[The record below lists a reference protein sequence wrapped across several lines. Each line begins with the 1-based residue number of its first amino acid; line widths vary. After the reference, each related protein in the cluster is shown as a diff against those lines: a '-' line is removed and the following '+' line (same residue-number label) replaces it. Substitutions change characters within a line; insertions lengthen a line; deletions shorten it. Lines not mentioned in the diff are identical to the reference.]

1 LSAESLDPRIR
12 SGLESQLAALRDR
25 TGAGE
30 RRLGFKVGLND
41 LRVQR
46 ALGIEQPVIGF
57 LASGTEVTAGSSHSL
72 AGATRAAV
80 EPEIAVHVG
89 EGGTVA
95 GLGPALEVI
104 DVDLPFDDLEHVM
117 AGNVFHRAVVLGPV
131 TEGRSSLDGLSARFL
146 RDGRE
151 EHAIDVAAAAMPP
164 GEVVALVSGYLAA
177 VGASLRAGDVII
189 GGSLV
194 TALPAAPG
202 GRFELEVEEL
212 GSVAVE
218 LTPA

>member
-1 LSAESLDPRIR
+1 LTAQPLDPRIR
-12 SGLESQLAALRDR
+12 SGLEAQLAALRER

-30 RRLGFKVGLND
+30 RRRGFKIALND

-46 ALGIEQPVIGF
+46 ALGIEQPVIGY
-57 LASGTEVTAGSSHSL
+57 LASGTEVGAGGSHSL
-72 AGATRAAV
+72 AGATRPAV

-89 EGGTVA
+89 DDGRA
-95 GLGPALEVI
+95 SGLGPALEVI
-104 DVDLPFDDLEHVM
+104 DVDLPFDDLERVM

-131 TEGRSSLDGLSARFL
+131 TEGRTSVEGLSARFL

-151 EHAIDVAAAAMPP
+151 EHAIDVAAAGMAPA
-164 GEVVALVSGYLAA
+164 EVVALVSGYLSA
-177 VGASLRAGDVII
+177 VGASLEPGDVII
-189 GGSLV
+189 AGSLV

-202 GRFELEVEEL
+202 QRFELEVEGL
-212 GSVAVE
+212 GSVALE